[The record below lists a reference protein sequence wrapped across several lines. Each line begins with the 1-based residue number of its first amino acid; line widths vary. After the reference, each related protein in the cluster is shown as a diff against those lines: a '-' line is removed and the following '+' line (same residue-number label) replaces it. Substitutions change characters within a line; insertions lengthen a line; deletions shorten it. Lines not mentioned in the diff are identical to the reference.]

1 MLELESQRT
10 YLRIGVL
17 YLILSAPGLV
27 WLVTGG
33 LLASRDIYL
42 LTSLLGLPLGVL
54 FVLFGIG
61 KFPRNTRSWYAVRVA
76 VLSLF
81 FAILLVASLLVVR
94 LGGVMFM
101 TSARFCL
108 MASSYLGLVT
118 LVLGISAAL
127 RREQQ

>member
-10 YLRIGVL
+10 YLRIGVI
-17 YLILSAPGLV
+17 YLILGAPGLV
-27 WLVTGG
+27 WLAIGD
-33 LLASRDIYL
+33 LFASRNIYL
-42 LTSLLGLPLGVL
+42 LTSLLGLPLSVL
-54 FVLFGIG
+54 FVLFGTG

-81 FAILLVASLLVVR
+81 FAVLLLASLLVVR
-94 LGGVMFM
+94 LGAVMFE

-108 MASSYLGLVT
+108 MASSYLALVT

-127 RREQQ
+127 RGKRQ

>member
-1 MLELESQRT
+1 MFELESQRT
-10 YLRIGVL
+10 YLRIGVM
-17 YLILSAPGLV
+17 YLVLAAPGLV
-27 WLVTGG
+27 WLATGG

-61 KFPRNTRSWYAVRVA
+61 KLSRNTRSWYTVRVA

-81 FAILLVASLLVVR
+81 FAVLLLISLLVVR
-94 LGGVMFM
+94 LGAVMFV

-118 LVLGISAAL
+118 LVLGVSAAL
-127 RREQQ
+127 RRKQ